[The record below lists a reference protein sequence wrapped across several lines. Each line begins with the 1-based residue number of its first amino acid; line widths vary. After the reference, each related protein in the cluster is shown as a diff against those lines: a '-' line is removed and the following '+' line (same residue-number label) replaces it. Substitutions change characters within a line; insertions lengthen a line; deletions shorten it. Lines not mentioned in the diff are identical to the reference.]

1 MYNNDLNNIINP
13 TYYWDN
19 MHISM
24 LNEWTTTNRNTD
36 VPRPGNPYQAQTSR
50 LIDDASFWRL
60 RNVTLG
66 YNFKPALLKSIKIRS
81 ARVFVQ
87 GQNLWTSTD
96 FRGFD
101 PEATG
106 TSLTGAQY
114 PSLVQAT
121 FGLNIGF

>member
-1 MYNNDLNNIINP
+1 MFQD
-13 TYYWDN
+13 
-19 MHISM
+19 
-24 LNEWTTTNRNTD
+24 
-36 VPRPGNPYQAQTSR
+36 PYRAQTSR

-66 YNFKPALLKSIKIRS
+66 YTVNPNTLKKLKLKS

-87 GQNLWTSTD
+87 GQNLWTKTT

-114 PSLVQAT
+114 PSLVQTT
-121 FGLNIGF
+121 FGLSIGF